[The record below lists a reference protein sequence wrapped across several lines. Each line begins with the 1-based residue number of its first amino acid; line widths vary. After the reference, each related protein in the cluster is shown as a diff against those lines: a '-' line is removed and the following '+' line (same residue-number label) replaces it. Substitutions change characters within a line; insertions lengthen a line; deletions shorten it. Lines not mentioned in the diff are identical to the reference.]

1 MSLAGQ
7 LLGLAIVISLAGISF
22 ALHRI
27 ASAIER
33 R

>member
-1 MSLAGQ
+1 MSTAASLM
-7 LLGLAIVISLAGISF
+7 GLAIVIALSGISF